1 MFKKFTR
8 DQVGQQSQVKSS
20 QARGIKTALVTQF
33 PQLETHY
40 DNIFPKKYPVIMAKS
55 STFRCQF
62 IIVNKEILF
71 VERDRKYFPT
81 LRVLHRYPFLLP
93 KVQVD
98 TGAIKFVLGGA
109 NVMCP
114 GLTSP
119 GGNLDTDFV
128 EGDIVAIMAE
138 GKQHCLAIGLAKMSR
153 DEIRGTNKG
162 HGLETLH
169 HLGDS
174 LWEVSSLD

>member
-1 MFKKFTR
+1 MEYTEGREAVVSTQSTGCLRSNTVCPDLALTQGRFTR

-81 LRVLHRYPFLLP
+81 LRVLHRCMYLH
-93 KVQVD
+93 
-98 TGAIKFVLGGA
+98 IE
-109 NVMCP
+109 
-114 GLTSP
+114 LTSSSKIP
-119 GGNLDTDFV
+119 FSFPRYRWIRVLSNLYWAV
-128 EGDIVAIMAE
+128 
-138 GKQHCLAIGLAKMSR
+138 QMSCV
-153 DEIRGTNKG
+153 
-162 HGLETLH
+162 L
-169 HLGDS
+169 
-174 LWEVSSLD
+174 V